1 MERLLSEACLA
12 CARRCDTS
20 VITSGQAALRHN
32 HTQRYAG
39 EPAGPSAGLDRRK
52 LLILVSTKHQR
63 HRWRIFSRLAETI
76 TVPAQ

>member
-20 VITSGQAALRHN
+20 VITSGQAALRRI

-39 EPAGPSAGLDRRK
+39 EPAGPSAGPEK
-52 LLILVSTKHQR
+52 APYYSQYKQQR
-63 HRWRIFSRLAETI
+63 HRWRIFSRLVETI
-76 TVPAQ
+76 TAPAQ